1 MNRSEYIIA
10 ESHLMEAVESCAIN
24 SHILDTHFP
33 DVIAVFGADSIFTKA
48 VNFFKNLAN
57 KYGGIMDAVVIYM
70 RDVRPLV
77 FDKANKFVLPSKFN
91 ILKWV
96 KIGWHSAGLIIKIV
110 KILNK

>member
-1 MNRSEYIIA
+1 MNRESYIIA
-10 ESHLMEAVESCAIN
+10 EAHLMEAVESCAYN
-24 SHILDTHFP
+24 GHILETHIP
-33 DVIAVFGADSIFTKA
+33 DVIASFGNDSILTKA
-48 VNFFKNLAN
+48 IRFFTGLAN

-91 ILKWV
+91 IIKWI